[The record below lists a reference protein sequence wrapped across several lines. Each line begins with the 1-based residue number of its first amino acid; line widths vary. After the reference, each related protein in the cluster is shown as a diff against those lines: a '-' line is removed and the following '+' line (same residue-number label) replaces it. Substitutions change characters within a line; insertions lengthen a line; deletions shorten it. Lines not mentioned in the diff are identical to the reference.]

1 MIYRVDASP
10 EDKRLGRLQAS
21 PLMEQDTL
29 AALVVA
35 LIVIAQ
41 ERGVIPVNRALS
53 ATGLT
58 TTEYAARKR
67 DLATLGAALATRV
80 IRADETD

>member
-1 MIYRVDASP
+1 MSADDVRA
-10 EDKRLGRLQAS
+10 ERRLTRLEAS
-21 PLMEQDTL
+21 PLLEMDTT

-41 ERGVIPVNRALS
+41 ERGVIPVNRALL
-53 ATGLT
+53 ATGLS

-67 DLATLGAALATRV
+67 DLATLGAALATRI
-80 IRADETD
+80 IRGDESD